1 MASSWQK
8 KKAAHPVRADGR
20 MCYLYKKT
28 TEFVRGL
35 VIYQAAFFAA
45 VLPFGPFFRALASS
59 SLRPIAIGSVNTNE
73 GVLFLLPNA
82 IITLLSFFVLQHSV
96 EL

>member
-1 MASSWQK
+1 MASSWQ

-28 TEFVRGL
+28 TEYVRGL

-45 VLPFGPFFRALASS
+45 FLVAFAEIL
-59 SLRPIAIGSVNTNE
+59 LR
-73 GVLFLLPNA
+73 
-82 IITLLSFFVLQHSV
+82 
-96 EL
+96 

>member
-1 MASSWQK
+1 MASSWQ

-45 VLPFGPFFRALASS
+45 FSVAFAEIL
-59 SLRPIAIGSVNTNE
+59 LR
-73 GVLFLLPNA
+73 
-82 IITLLSFFVLQHSV
+82 
-96 EL
+96 

>member
-35 VIYQAAFFAA
+35 IIYQAAIFAA
-45 VLPFGPFFRALASS
+45 VLRLPLYTVFRLSASASS
-59 SLRPIAIGSVNTNE
+59 S
-73 GVLFLLPNA
+73 FL
-82 IITLLSFFVLQHSV
+82 
-96 EL
+96 

>member
-8 KKAAHPVRADGR
+8 KKPPTRLGVNGWKR
-20 MCYLYKKT
+20 YLCKKT

-45 VLPFGPFFRALASS
+45 FSVAFAEIL
-59 SLRPIAIGSVNTNE
+59 LR
-73 GVLFLLPNA
+73 
-82 IITLLSFFVLQHSV
+82 
-96 EL
+96 

>member
-35 VIYQAAFFAA
+35 VIYQAAIFAA

-59 SLRPIAIGSVNTNE
+59 S
-73 GVLFLLPNA
+73 F
-82 IITLLSFFVLQHSV
+82 
-96 EL
+96 